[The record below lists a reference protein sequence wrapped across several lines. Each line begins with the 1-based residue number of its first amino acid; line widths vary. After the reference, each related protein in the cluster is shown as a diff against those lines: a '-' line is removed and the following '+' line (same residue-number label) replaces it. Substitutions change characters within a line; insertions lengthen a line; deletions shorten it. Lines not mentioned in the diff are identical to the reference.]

1 MLLQLLLDHYFIEY
15 ARLVTFFGKRRDS
28 RTDRN
33 TVIPH
38 CSLLLPPSGS
48 VINRYVQ
55 TSPKTA
61 HSVSKCPAVSLNIM
75 QEVA

>member
-28 RTDRN
+28 STDLN

-48 VINRYVQ
+48 VIN
-55 TSPKTA
+55 
-61 HSVSKCPAVSLNIM
+61 L
-75 QEVA
+75 